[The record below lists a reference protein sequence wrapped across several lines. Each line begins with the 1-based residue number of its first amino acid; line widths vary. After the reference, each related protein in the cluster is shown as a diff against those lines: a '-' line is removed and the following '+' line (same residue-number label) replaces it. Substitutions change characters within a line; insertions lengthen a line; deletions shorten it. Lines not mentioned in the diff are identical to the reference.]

1 MRRFLG
7 VLFVAI
13 VILAS
18 FSFSNLPLS
27 TKFAGIYKGTQAS
40 YKLNGVNVQ
49 SMNFKFVVS
58 VTNNNVTMTQTPAGT
73 VESGAVDE
81 ETETESD
88 VAPADNAENVIR
100 FKGTY
105 KLSHDGQ
112 SYKLVCNM
120 VELPKK
126 LSNPVYTLIINKN
139 TFTGRCIP
147 ALTGEPEFEIAK
159 AGYVKKVGIPEKVA
173 ADCSGLE
180 KDLEDFERDRYSKF
194 NPPVECKSIQVKHLN
209 NCFYELN
216 AVVVD
221 PVNNKTRNVK
231 LKYKFAKGN
240 WEISK

>member
-7 VLFVAI
+7 VLFVTMMI
-13 VILAS
+13 VAS
-18 FSFSNLPLS
+18 FSFSNIPCS
-27 TKFAGIYKGTQAS
+27 TKFAGIYKGTQPA
-40 YKLNGVNVQ
+40 YRLNGVEVP

-58 VTNNNVTMTQTPAGT
+58 VTNNNITMTQTPINASET
-73 VESGAVDE
+73 DISDDEAVESSP
-81 ETETESD
+81 T
-88 VAPADNAENVIR
+88 VAGENVIR

-105 KLSHDGQ
+105 KLAHDGQ
-112 SYKLVCNM
+112 AYKLTCNL

-139 TFTGRCIP
+139 TFTGKCIP
-147 ALTGEPEFEIAK
+147 AIAGEPEFEIAK

-221 PVNNKTRNVK
+221 PANNKTRNVK

>member
-1 MRRFLG
+1 MRKF
-7 VLFVAI
+7 VFVAI
-13 VILAS
+13 VAVAIT
-18 FSFSNLPLS
+18 FSFAFNLLP
-27 TKFAGIYKGTQAS
+27 TNAKFAGIYKGLQPS
-40 YKLNGVNVQ
+40 YTLNGVTVPAT
-49 SMNFKFVVS
+49 NFKFVVS
-58 VTNNNVTMTQTPAGT
+58 VTNNGVTMTQTPSGSTDAGSESET
-73 VESGAVDE
+73 EVES
-81 ETETESD
+81 SD
-88 VAPADNAENVIR
+88 VAAGENIIR
-100 FKGTY
+100 FKGSY

-112 SYKLVCNM
+112 SYKLLCNM

-139 TFTGRCIP
+139 TFTGKCVP
-147 ALTGEPEFEIAK
+147 AIAGEPEFEIAK

-194 NPPVECKSIQVKHLN
+194 NPPVECKSISVKHLN

-221 PVNNKTRNVK
+221 PANNKTRNVK

>member
-1 MRRFLG
+1 MRNLILVF
-7 VLFVAI
+7 VLAVAI
-13 VILAS
+13 T
-18 FSFSNLPLS
+18 FSFAFNILPSNA
-27 TKFAGIYKGTQAS
+27 KFAGIYKGQQPAYT
-40 YKLNGVNVQ
+40 LNGVTVPAT
-49 SMNFKFVVS
+49 NFKFVVS
-58 VTNNNVTMTQTPAGT
+58 VTNNNVTMTQTPALAA
-73 VESGAVDE
+73 EASVDGDS
-81 ETETESD
+81 ETETTET
-88 VAPADNAENVIR
+88 VADGENVIR

-112 SYKLVCNM
+112 SYKLLCNL

-139 TFTGRCIP
+139 TFTGKCIP
-147 ALTGEPEFEIAK
+147 ALAGEPEFEIAK
-159 AGYVKKVGIPEKVA
+159 SGYVKKVGIPEKVA

-194 NPPVECKSIQVKHLN
+194 NPPVECKSISVKHLN

-216 AVVVD
+216 AVVID
-221 PVNNKTRNVK
+221 PANNKTRNVK

>member
-1 MRRFLG
+1 MRK
-7 VLFVAI
+7 FVFIAVIAI
-13 VILAS
+13 AVVVS
-18 FSFSNLPLS
+18 FSFSIVPAS
-27 TKFAGIYKGTQAS
+27 TKFAGIYRGTQAA
-40 YKLNGVNVQ
+40 YTLNGVKVP

-58 VTNNNVTMTQTPAGT
+58 VTNNNVTMTQTPAGSET
-73 VESGAVDE
+73 EEVSSEEETESAPAVESG
-81 ETETESD
+81 
-88 VAPADNAENVIR
+88 ENVIR

-105 KLSHDGQ
+105 KLAHDGQ
-112 SYKLVCNM
+112 AYKLTCNL

-139 TFTGRCIP
+139 TFTGKCIP
-147 ALTGEPEFEIAK
+147 ALSGEPEFEIAK

-180 KDLEDFERDRYSKF
+180 KDLEDFERDRYAKF
-194 NPPVECKSIQVKHLN
+194 NPPVECKSISVKHLT

-221 PVNNKTRNVK
+221 PQNNKTRNVK